1 MPPRPIP
8 EVSYAGVTFNSL
20 RGRIVLITGGA
31 SGIGADVVRAFAGQ
45 GCTVGFVDRDR
56 SAGEKLAASLS
67 NVYFRFCDV
76 IDVAALQSAIAAL
89 IDLAGGIDVLVNNV
103 AHDERHTLEGITAEY
118 FDERVAINL
127 RPHFFATQAV
137 LPALRARG
145 GGAIVNMGSVS
156 WKFKGTGY
164 AVYASCKAAMLGY
177 TRVLA
182 RELGPDNIRVNC
194 VVPGWVM
201 TERQV
206 ALWVDEAGDQAMDRN
221 QCLPGR
227 ILGTDIAH
235 MVMFLAADTARMIT
249 AQEFVVDAGWS

>member
-1 MPPRPIP
+1 MPFRPIP
-8 EVSYAGVTFNSL
+8 EISYAGVTFNSL
-20 RGRIVLITGGA
+20 RGRSVLITGGA
-31 SGIGADVVRAFAGQ
+31 SGIGADLVRAFAGQ
-45 GCTVGFVDRDR
+45 GCVVGFVDRDR
-56 SAGEKLAASLS
+56 AAGEALAASLS
-67 NVYFRFCDV
+67 NVRFRCCDV
-76 IDVAALQSAIAAL
+76 IDVAALQSALAAL
-89 IDLAGGIDVLVNNV
+89 IELAGGIDVLVNNV
-103 AHDERHTLEGITAEY
+103 ADDQRHTLEGVTAEY

-127 RPHFFATQAV
+127 RPHFFATQSV
-137 LPALRARG
+137 LTAMRARG

-164 AVYASCKAAMLGY
+164 AVYASCKAALLGY

-206 ALWVDEAGDQAMDRN
+206 ALWVDEAGERAMDQN

-227 ILGTDIAH
+227 ILGPDIAH

>member
-1 MPPRPIP
+1 MPTRPIP
-8 EVSYAGVTFNSL
+8 AVTHAGVTFNSL
-20 RGRIVLITGGA
+20 RGRSVLITGGA
-31 SGIGADVVRAFAGQ
+31 SGIGADLVRAFAGQ
-45 GCTVGFVDRDR
+45 GCRVGFVDRDQK
-56 SAGEKLAASLS
+56 AGEALAASLPQ
-67 NVYFRFCDV
+67 VHFRCCDV
-76 IDVAALQSAIAAL
+76 VDVAALQTSLAQL
-89 IDLAGGIDVLVNNV
+89 IELAGGVDVLVNNV
-103 AHDERHTLEGITAEY
+103 ADDQRHTLEGVTADY
-118 FDERVAINL
+118 FDQRVAINF
-127 RPHFFATQAV
+127 RAHFFATQSV

-164 AVYASCKAAMLGY
+164 AVYASCKSAMLGF

-182 RELGPDNIRVNC
+182 KEVGPDNIRVNC

-206 ALWVDEAGDQAMDRN
+206 ALWVDAAGERAMDQN

-227 ILGTDIAH
+227 ILGSDIAH
-235 MVMFLAADTARMIT
+235 MVLFLAADTARMIT